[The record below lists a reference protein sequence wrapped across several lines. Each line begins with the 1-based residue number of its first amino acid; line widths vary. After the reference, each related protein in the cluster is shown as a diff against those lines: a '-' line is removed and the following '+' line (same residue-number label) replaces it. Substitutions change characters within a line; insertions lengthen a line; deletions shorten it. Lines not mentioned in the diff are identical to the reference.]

1 MNWNSASE
9 AGPSEDGL
17 QAATGT
23 NHHKEKVSTRAL
35 ADFASVLASS
45 DLRLHFGTFRNTH
58 TSTAFPFCWL
68 IAWHVTHVSTDGQ
81 LQQDLEPGAL
91 HEIYL
96 GLRGDGSLSNVA
108 NTCI

>member
-1 MNWNSASE
+1 M
-9 AGPSEDGL
+9 
-17 QAATGT
+17 
-23 NHHKEKVSTRAL
+23 
-35 ADFASVLASS
+35 
-45 DLRLHFGTFRNTH
+45 
-58 TSTAFPFCWL
+58 
-68 IAWHVTHVSTDGQ
+68 THVSTDGQ